1 MLYDLWGPECQC
13 VSLLEDLELNR
24 PMSYQ
29 SDFIVGGQHRAHERL
44 RLVSIG
50 ACTCIQA
57 ESFNQFAAVHK
68 LQTAADKR

>member
-1 MLYDLWGPECQC
+1 VPVRL
-13 VSLLEDLELNR
+13 SFEDLELNG

-29 SDFIVGGQHRAHERL
+29 SDFIVGGQHGAHERL

-57 ESFNQFAAVHK
+57 ESFNQFSALCK
-68 LQTAADKR
+68 LQTAADER